1 MEGSKMTRRI
11 VALVGCVSLAWAG
24 AAQGAPA
31 QAPTRSDVDQLEERV
46 EQQDEVIRDL
56 EQRLEE
62 LEGSPA
68 QEPPPVAAPP
78 EERSGLP
85 ASAEEVEAQMYP
97 DAKQS
102 PVENRGTFED
112 RQEAAARPGDLVL
125 DPQYRG
131 YIPIPRTAFMVKF
144 NPKPRLDLMW
154 THRNPGDSRYRF
166 APALFAIEDTDDFD
180 AGSQFDMGANGS
192 QIRVDLRAPALG
204 GNFRLYYQND
214 FFDDDTSHMG
224 YRLQHLYGQ
233 FHGVVGGFTY
243 SLWED
248 PDSWPDTVDYEGP
261 NSVIFARRPVLHYT
275 RQLTEHWNFTVGLED
290 PNVQIDTS
298 ADVDADERQNAPD
311 GGFNI
316 RWEPGELGHLQFST
330 LVRSLA
336 VRNGDTGHE
345 SDLGWGVNLGGSIA
359 ITDNDSVQFLGV
371 VGEGVG
377 GLGNDSGF
385 ENTDAAIDS
394 SGDLEALPYQSGM
407 VALTHRWTSDLRST
421 GTFGFVN
428 VDSASGQSP
437 DFYDETYYGSVNL
450 IYQLYKRLSIGV
462 EGLYGRREVDSGADS
477 DDVYRIHL
485 GLVYSPFD

>member
-1 MEGSKMTRRI
+1 MTRRFTTL
-11 VALVGCVSLAWAG
+11 VACVGLLWG
-24 AAQGAPA
+24 TAAQGADKP
-31 QAPTRSDVDQLEERV
+31 PTKKEVDELEQRV
-46 EQQDEVIRDL
+46 EQQNDVIRDL
-56 EQRLEE
+56 EKRLEQI
-62 LEGSPA
+62 EGTAPEST
-68 QEPPPVAAPP
+68 PPVAAPP
-78 EERSGLP
+78 PEERTGMP
-85 ASAEEVEAQMYP
+85 ESAEEIEARMYP
-97 DAKQS
+97 ETQQS
-102 PVENRGTFED
+102 PVQNRGTFED
-112 RQEAAARPGDLVL
+112 RQEAAARPGNLVL

-131 YIPIPRTAFMVKF
+131 FIPIPRTVFMVKF

-154 THRNPGDSRYRF
+154 TTRNPGGSRYRF
-166 APALFAIEDTDDFD
+166 APALFPIDDNTFGNDFD
-180 AGSQFDMGANGS
+180 AGSQFDAGANGS

-214 FFDDDTSHMG
+214 FFGEDDSHMQ

-275 RQLTEHWNFTVGLED
+275 RQLTDEWNFTVGIED
-290 PNVQIDTS
+290 PNVQIDTTTDTTAS
-298 ADVDADERQNAPD
+298 ERQNAPD

-316 RWEPGELGHLQFST
+316 RWEPGDFGHLQFST

-336 VRNGDTGHE
+336 TRSDVTDHE
-345 SDLGWGVNLGGSIA
+345 SDIGWGVNLGGSIA
-359 ITDNDSVQFLGV
+359 ITDDDTMQFLGV

-385 ENTDAAIDS
+385 ENTDAAFDS

-407 VALTHRWTSDLRST
+407 IAFTHKWTDDLRST
-421 GTFGFVN
+421 GTFGYVH
-428 VDSASGQSP
+428 VDNTSVQLPNS
-437 DFYDETYYGSVNL
+437 YNETYYGSFNF

-462 EGLYGRREVDSGADS
+462 EGLYGFREVNNGDDS
-477 DDVYRIHL
+477 DDVVRIHV

>member
-1 MEGSKMTRRI
+1 MTRRI
-11 VALVGCVSLAWAG
+11 IALVGCISLAWAV

-62 LEGSPA
+62 LEGSSA
-68 QEPPPVAAPP
+68 QEPPPVGAPP
-78 EERSGLP
+78 DERSGLP

-166 APALFAIEDTDDFD
+166 APALFPIEDTDDFD

-243 SLWED
+243 SVWED

-407 VALTHRWTSDLRST
+407 VALTHKWTPDLRST

-462 EGLYGRREVDSGADS
+462 EGLYGRREVNSGADS